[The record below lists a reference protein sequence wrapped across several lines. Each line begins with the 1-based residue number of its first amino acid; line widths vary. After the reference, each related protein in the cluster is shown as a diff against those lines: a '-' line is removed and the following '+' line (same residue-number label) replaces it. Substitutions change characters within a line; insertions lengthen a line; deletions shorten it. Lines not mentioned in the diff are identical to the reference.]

1 MLETF
6 LYKVGGRLD
15 LNEHQCSWL
24 PNRRKITVLEMMVM
38 TAWIQSMWWCWVLNW
53 LCTCALNQLEPS
65 WCREP
70 RLQGALIFVVS
81 ERCSRNPNALGASAP
96 GFSVPGSSAP
106 VLQCSRLKHG
116 ISLFTGYTYILSTI
130 TSTHKTQMYWTVTFK
145 YSGISV
151 PFQYARYLST
161 ESIHILT

>member
-1 MLETF
+1 MDWPHLLSANCMLETF

-70 RLQGALIFVVS
+70 RLQGALTFVVS

-106 VLQCSRLKHG
+106 VLQAEAWNL
-116 ISLFTGYTYILSTI
+116 
-130 TSTHKTQMYWTVTFK
+130 TVHW
-145 YSGISV
+145 
-151 PFQYARYLST
+151 LH
-161 ESIHILT
+161 IHPLYHNIYPQDPDVLDCHF